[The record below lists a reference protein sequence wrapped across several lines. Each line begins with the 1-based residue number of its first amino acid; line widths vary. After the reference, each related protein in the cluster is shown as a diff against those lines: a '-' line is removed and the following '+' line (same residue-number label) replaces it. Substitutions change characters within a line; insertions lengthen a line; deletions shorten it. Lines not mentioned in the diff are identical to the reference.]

1 MTSSHNRNISTTPT
15 SPSAARQR
23 KPMRH
28 PHLPHPHPQQPPPQ
42 LPPHRNLPLPH
53 TSSPVPTTP
62 PLPPPSPTQPNP
74 SPPSPA
80 SPTTPP
86 PPRTITPPSARPRPR
101 PSHHR
106 SNPHTDPVLPPGTRV
121 RITGNNRTKWD
132 LIGRHGTVLSAQTLG
147 GWHEVSLT
155 DGGIVRV
162 QRNALH
168 VLKFPNRHTP
178 PLPTRPSIAKPQANI
193 SKLNVASLRRY
204 RTVYNLD
211 VAKDCSKD
219 ELVGAVKKHFEKAKV
234 NESEVI
240 TSFLR
245 QISRQGASSAGAE

>member
-1 MTSSHNRNISTTPT
+1 MTPSHNRNPTPP
-15 SPSAARQR
+15 SPSARHR

-28 PHLPHPHPQQPPPQ
+28 PQLPQHMPFPQHHHPQ
-42 LPPHRNLPLPH
+42 LPPHHNPPFPH
-53 TSSPVPTTP
+53 PPSPSPTTP
-62 PLPPPSPTQPNP
+62 PLPPPSPTHPNP
-74 SPPSPA
+74 SPSSPA
-80 SPTTPP
+80 TPTTPP
-86 PPRTITPPSARPRPR
+86 PPRVTPPSARPRSR

-168 VLKFPNRHTP
+168 VLNLPNRNTP
-178 PLPTRPSIAKPQANI
+178 PLPARPSIAKSQANI

-204 RTVYNLD
+204 RSVYKLD

-219 ELVGAVKKHFEKAKV
+219 ELVGAVKKHFEKSKV
-234 NESEVI
+234 DESEVI
-240 TSFLR
+240 TSFVR
-245 QISRQGASSAGAE
+245 QIARRGASPAGAE